1 MKELI
6 FRPNPKHPAVV
17 YPASTVVSHVGA
29 LFQGAAYHKKFFF
42 IGRISGFYFF
52 RNRLCSLCG
61 NRADGTERC
70 YRFKELEL
78 RYQGKSDA

>member
-29 LFQGAAYHKKFFF
+29 LFQGAAYHKKFFLSAVLAAF
-42 IGRISGFYFF
+42 IFLGTGF
-52 RNRLCSLCG
+52 
-61 NRADGTERC
+61 A
-70 YRFKELEL
+70 
-78 RYQGKSDA
+78 A